1 MTPSPQQRPL
11 SPHLQVYR
19 PQLTTVL
26 SILHRITGG
35 ALAVGCLLAPL
46 WLWCAIAGEETYAQL
61 QAFRISLIGQL
72 IMFGWLFSFV
82 YHMLNGLRHLGW
94 DMVWGFKI
102 KTVYQT
108 GWIVFLGAIA
118 ITLYLWMLP

>member
-1 MTPSPQQRPL
+1 MNAPSQQRPL

-19 PQLTTVL
+19 PQLTTML

-35 ALAVGCLLAPL
+35 ALGFGCLLAPA
-46 WLWCAIAGEETYAQL
+46 WLLCALAGDDAFARL
-61 QAFRISLIGQL
+61 QALRASPVGQIL
-72 IMFGWLFSFV
+72 TFGCLFAFV
-82 YHMLNGLRHLGW
+82 YHMLNGIRHLSW

-102 KTVYQT
+102 KTVYLT

-118 ITLYLWMLP
+118 LTLFIWMLP